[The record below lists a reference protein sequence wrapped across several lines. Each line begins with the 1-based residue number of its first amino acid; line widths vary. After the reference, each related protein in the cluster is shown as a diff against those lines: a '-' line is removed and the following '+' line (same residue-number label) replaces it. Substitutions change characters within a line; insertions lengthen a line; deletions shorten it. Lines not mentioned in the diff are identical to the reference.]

1 MKLFAGKNV
10 LVTGATSGLGRAVAI
25 EFAKKGANVSICGR
39 RIEEGKKVEDELRKL
54 GVKAKFYVCD
64 IDKEEDIKNL
74 IHQTS
79 LDFGSIDSAVNN
91 AGRLGVMNNFIDYS
105 LEEWE
110 KVMKTNINGT
120 MLCMRYE
127 ILEMLKVKKGSIVNV
142 ASVLGI
148 VGGHFKV
155 SAYAA
160 SKHAIVG
167 MTKSVALEVA
177 PKGIRVN
184 VVCPGSI
191 DSEMLDGIYVNVK
204 PEDLQ
209 KVKDEQAKA
218 YPMRRISYPEE
229 VAKSIVFL
237 ASDEASFM
245 TGVAMPVDG
254 GWTAG

>member
-10 LVTGATSGLGRAVAI
+10 LVTGATSGLGRSVAI
-25 EFAKKGANVSICGR
+25 EFAKKGANVAICGR
-39 RIEEGKKVEDELRKL
+39 RADQGKKVEEEIRML
-54 GVKAKFYVCD
+54 GVKAKFYTCD

-74 IHQTS
+74 IDQTMN
-79 LDFGSIDSAVNN
+79 DFGSIDSAVNN
-91 AGRLGVMNNFIDYS
+91 AGRLGAMSSFIEYKTD
-105 LEEWE
+105 EWE
-110 KVMKTNINGT
+110 KVMKTNITGT
-120 MLCMRYE
+120 MLCMKYE
-127 ILEMLKVKKGSIVNV
+127 ILEMLKVKKGNIVNI
-142 ASVLGI
+142 ASVLGL

-155 SAYAA
+155 SAYTA

-167 MTKSVALEVA
+167 MTKSIALEVA

-191 DSEMLDGIYVNVK
+191 DSEMLDDIYVNVK

-218 YPMRRISYPEE
+218 YPMRRISFPDE
-229 VAKSIVFL
+229 VAKSVVFL
-237 ASDEASFM
+237 ASEEASFM